1 VGDGSLTGIGVADVA
16 GKAKSGGSMAQM
28 VVWAAFIALGWL
40 VFAYL
45 AFATPGGL
53 PGAWASI
60 RALPLLVQLVLWL
73 LFLPWM
79 IALWI
84 AQTGWP
90 GWLRVL
96 LVVALLWVTYSMAFP
111 PLFQA
116 LRDRN
121 ASGQTP

>member
-1 VGDGSLTGIGVADVA
+1 MADVA
-16 GKAKSGGSMAQM
+16 GKAKPGGSLISM
-28 VVWAAFIALGWL
+28 VAWAAFIALGWL
-40 VFAYL
+40 VFAYV

-53 PGAWASI
+53 TGAWTAI

-84 AQTGWP
+84 ARTGWP
-90 GWLRVL
+90 VWLRVL
-96 LVVALLWVTYSMAFP
+96 LVLGLLWVTYSMAFP

-116 LRDRN
+116 FRGRN
-121 ASGQTP
+121 AAGPL